1 MTDRPT
7 AYQSEPRD
15 LTWLRPDPS
24 NPNVHPPESIAAI
37 AASIHAF
44 GFDQPILATRD
55 GRIIAG
61 HGRYLAAQQLGY
73 TQVPVVVTDLSSLDA
88 TRRLIGDNRIAE
100 LSHRD
105 NDALATLL
113 EQLRA
118 DDAANLAGT
127 GYDDAQVDAL
137 LASLAPPSFE
147 PVGIEEQ
154 GRLDQKASIT
164 CPHCHHEFIP

>member
-61 HGRYLAAQQLGY
+61 HGRFR
-73 TQVPVVVTDLSSLDA
+73 P
-88 TRRLIGDNRIAE
+88 
-100 LSHRD
+100 
-105 NDALATLL
+105 
-113 EQLRA
+113 
-118 DDAANLAGT
+118 LAGMSVFPGHCQCGSVPQRT
-127 GYDDAQVDAL
+127 PRRFQTPCGD
-137 LASLAPPSFE
+137 
-147 PVGIEEQ
+147 VGVS
-154 GRLDQKASIT
+154 GSI
-164 CPHCHHEFIP
+164 